1 MPRARKEKK
10 RASGSRQPEVE
21 NPPVASAD
29 DVCADVAP
37 SEAPCRGPEERTG
50 PAFTAET
57 TPSIH
62 PCPDPAPPD
71 DWSLPGEFT
80 PRSVA
85 TEAGWLELIQDT
97 VTGKQPALSALDL
110 DEDPPKGAAPPSL
123 RKVRKDE
130 LYGDSWAKVF
140 VGKEFAEKERKPLK
154 ERAEEKRQRKAE
166 KREKR
171 LLRYGGEP

>member
-10 RASGSRQPEVE
+10 RNSGSRQPQVE
-21 NPPVASAD
+21 NPPSASAS
-29 DVCADVAP
+29 DVCAGVALI
-37 SEAPCRGPEERTG
+37 EAPCRDAG

-62 PCPDPAPPD
+62 PCPDPAPLD

-110 DEDPPKGAAPPSL
+110 DEDQPKGAAPPSL

-140 VGKEFAEKERKPLK
+140 VGKDFVEKERKPLK
-154 ERAEEKRQRKAE
+154 ERQEEKRQRKAE